1 MVIELGIYPGLT
13 QVTFYLGENSRD
25 LRKTEIHA
33 GGATSVFY
41 SVINSLYIVLYISL
55 PIINHSRN
63 LIDFPLLYV

>member
-13 QVTFYLGENSRD
+13 QVTFYLGEISRD

-33 GGATSVFY
+33 GGATSVSY